1 MKKFLLCFF
10 TALCPILGFSQK
22 LTISDEIP
30 MHSDLLYE
38 IIGEIRGR
46 VLLFNRESGKYSIT
60 ALDENM
66 RPSWDKEIELDRK
79 NAIVIGV
86 NATEDAF
93 TVFYFFREKG
103 STFLKAARF
112 DPSANL
118 RDSTTL
124 ADLGFLFMSPS
135 FKMVSSED
143 HSKVLLNF
151 TERDQVFKSL
161 VFDNKTMRVLWQQ
174 NFQYPDYDE
183 SEDVLHLIISNAGQ
197 MYAVFEKDH
206 YQMRREKH
214 RYDVFL
220 FDPEITAEF
229 YRFSIPLKGN
239 ITYDVKFVFD
249 NGNQKLCA
257 GGFYFEKNVERAEG
271 YFTLFIPRDPT
282 RTLLRFYPFEDEFV
296 DRLAGKETRNNRGLE
311 QVSVVDLV
319 LRKDGGL
326 LLIGE
331 ESKNFARRMATVNRN
346 MMLDNMNR
354 SVVDYYFEDVFIL
367 AIRPNGTLQWSTI
380 LHKKQYSQ
388 DDDGAFSSFFLFK
401 TPAFLRLVFNDEIK
415 FENTV
420 SEYLLHVNG
429 DFDRNSILS
438 TETLQLRLRFRD
450 AIQVSASRML
460 VPSER
465 RGKLRIA
472 RIDLL

>member
-1 MKKFLLCFF
+1 MKNFILCSFI
-10 TALCPILGFSQK
+10 ALFPTLGFSQK

-30 MHSDLLYE
+30 MHSDLMYE

-66 RPSWDKEIELDRK
+66 RPSWDKEIELDKK

-86 NATEDAF
+86 NPTEDAF
-93 TVFYFFREKG
+93 TVFYFYREKG

-118 RDSTTL
+118 RDSATL

-135 FKMVSSED
+135 FKMVASED

-174 NFQYPDYDE
+174 NFQYSDYDE
-183 SEDVLHLIISNAGQ
+183 SEDVLHLIVSNAGQ

-206 YQMRREKH
+206 YQLRREKH

-220 FDPEITAEF
+220 FDQEISTEF
-229 YRFSIPLKGN
+229 SRFSIPLKGN
-239 ITYDVKFVFD
+239 ITYDVKFAFD

-296 DRLAGKETRNNRGLE
+296 DRLAGKETRHNRGLE

-326 LLIGE
+326 LLVGE

-367 AIRPNGTLQWSTI
+367 AVRPNGTLQWSTI

>member
-1 MKKFLLCFF
+1 MKNFLLIFF
-10 TALCPILGFSQK
+10 TAFWPILGFSQK

-30 MHSDLLYE
+30 MHSDLIYE

-46 VLLFNRESGKYSIT
+46 VMLFNRESGRYSIT
-60 ALDENM
+60 ALDENL

-86 NATEDAF
+86 NATEEAF

-118 RDSTTL
+118 RDSVTL
-124 ADLGFLFMSPS
+124 ADLGFLFLSPS
-135 FKMVSSED
+135 FEMVLSED
-143 HSKVLLNF
+143 RSKVLLHYM
-151 TERDQVFKSL
+151 ERDNIFRSM

-174 NFQYPDYDE
+174 NFQYPDHDE
-183 SEDVLHLIISNAGQ
+183 SEDVLHLIVSNIGQ
-197 MYAVFEKDH
+197 MYAIFEKDH
-206 YQMRREKH
+206 YQLRREKH

-220 FDPEITAEF
+220 FDAEISEDVS
-229 YRFSIPLKGN
+229 RFSIPLKGN
-239 ITYDVKFVFD
+239 ITYDVKFAFD
-249 NGNQKLCA
+249 NTNQKLCA

-271 YFTLFIPRDPT
+271 YFALFVPRDPT
-282 RTLLRFYPFEDEFV
+282 RTLLRFFPFEDDFV
-296 DRLAGKETRNNRGLE
+296 DRLAGKEIRNNRGLE
-311 QVSVVDLV
+311 QISVVDLV
-319 LRKDGGL
+319 FRKDGGL
-326 LLIGE
+326 FLIGE

-346 MMLDNMNR
+346 VLLDNMNR

-367 AIRPNGTLQWSTI
+367 AIRPNGTLQWNTI

-401 TPAFLRLVFNDEIK
+401 TPTFLRLVFNDEIK

-420 SEYLLHVNG
+420 SEYLLYTNG

-450 AIQVSASRML
+450 AVQVSASRML

>member
-1 MKKFLLCFF
+1 MKNFLLCFF
-10 TALCPILGFSQK
+10 IAICPTLGFSQK

-86 NATEDAF
+86 NATEEAF

-118 RDSTTL
+118 RDSATL

-143 HSKVLLNF
+143 RSKVLLNF
-151 TERDQVFKSL
+151 TERDQVFKSI

-183 SEDVLHLIISNAGQ
+183 SEDVLHLIVSNAGQ

-206 YQMRREKH
+206 YQLRREKH

-220 FDPEITAEF
+220 FDPEITTEF
-229 YRFSIPLKGN
+229 SRFSIPLKGN

-249 NGNQKLCA
+249 NGNRKLCA

-326 LLIGE
+326 LLVGE

-420 SEYLLHVNG
+420 SEYLLHTNG

>member
-1 MKKFLLCFF
+1 MKYFFCCCFA
-10 TALCPILGFSQK
+10 ALWPIFGYTQK

-66 RPSWDKEIELDRK
+66 RPSWDKEIELDKK
-79 NAIVIGV
+79 NAIVIGI
-86 NATEDAF
+86 NATEEAF

-118 RDSTTL
+118 RDSVTL
-124 ADLGFLFMSPS
+124 GDLGFLFISPS
-135 FKMVSSED
+135 FKMVFSED
-143 HSKVLLNF
+143 RSKVLLNYS
-151 TERDQVFKSL
+151 ERDNIFKSM
-161 VFDNKTMRVLWQQ
+161 VFDNQTMRVLWQQ
-174 NFQYPDYDE
+174 NFQYPEHDE
-183 SEDVLHLIISNAGQ
+183 SEDVLHLIVSNIGQ

-206 YQMRREKH
+206 YLLRREKH

-220 FDPEITAEF
+220 FDPEISAEIF
-229 YRFSIPLKGN
+229 RFSIPLKGN
-239 ITYDVKFVFD
+239 ITYDVKFAFD
-249 NGNQKLCA
+249 NTNRKLCA

-271 YFTLFIPRDPT
+271 FFTIFIPRDPT
-282 RTLLRFYPFEDEFV
+282 RTLLRFYPFEDDFV

-311 QVSVVDLV
+311 QVSVADIVF
-319 LRKDGGL
+319 RKDGGV

-331 ESKNFARRMATVNRN
+331 ESKNFARRMASVNRN
-346 MMLDNMNR
+346 VVIENMNR

-420 SEYLLHVNG
+420 SEYLLHTNG